1 MNPRRGHESIYHLE
15 AKTAIGRLFNVP
27 VWSVFYEQ
35 RNADIV
41 LLHRASCFVAAIEI
55 ESTPRNVLRNI
66 ARNSAY
72 GCNAVAVVALND
84 RFFNQIANKIRNHC
98 GEEVSGRIKVFTYD
112 ESGLREMCDWIE
124 KLALSNGS
132 DTGENP

>member
-1 MNPRRGHESIYHLE
+1 MNARRGHESEQHIE
-15 AKTAIGRLFNVP
+15 AKLTIGLLFKEKD
-27 VWSVFYEQ
+27 WSVFFEQ
-35 RNADIV
+35 CYADIV
-41 LLHRASCFVAAIEI
+41 VLHRASHFVAAIEI

-66 ARNSAY
+66 ARNAAY

-98 GEEVSGRIKVFTYD
+98 GEEVSGRIKVFSYD
-112 ESGLREMCDWIE
+112 EPGLRKMCDWIE
-124 KLALSNGS
+124 KLALFHRS